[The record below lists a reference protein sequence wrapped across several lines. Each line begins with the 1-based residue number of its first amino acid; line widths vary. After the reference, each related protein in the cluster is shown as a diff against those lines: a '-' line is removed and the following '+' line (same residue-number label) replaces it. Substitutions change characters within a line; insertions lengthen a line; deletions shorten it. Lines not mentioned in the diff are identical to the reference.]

1 LRLQSVSD
9 AVVARE
15 MISDSHGTSNRIDD
29 LLRAL
34 GHGLGCDW
42 ITPVQLGSHF
52 VLERLQLVEARN

>member
-1 LRLQSVSD
+1 
-9 AVVARE
+9 